1 MTRRLFTYKHTHT
14 RAQNAAAVLSR
25 ASTSGAV
32 AVAAA
37 AGFERTTYIKARG
50 PYVLSTHIKIH
61 RRRPTPGRSLSSTAA
76 SKPRDVQPAKHSIY
90 SRRMPAPGPRS
101 NYVPW
106 EKELVLLLLLRDA
119 AARLIIHNLACSA
132 SAFCCANLLPQRKT
146 KSAKW
151 DLVCAGKVFTRAL
164 AAFECFVEFTLEQ

>member
-61 RRRPTPGRSLSSTAA
+61 RRRPTPGRSLAQLDGCIQAARCAA
-76 SKPRDVQPAKHSIY
+76 SKT
-90 SRRMPAPGPRS
+90 
-101 NYVPW
+101 
-106 EKELVLLLLLRDA
+106 L
-119 AARLIIHNLACSA
+119 NL
-132 SAFCCANLLPQRKT
+132 
-146 KSAKW
+146 
-151 DLVCAGKVFTRAL
+151 
-164 AAFECFVEFTLEQ
+164 

>member
-1 MTRRLFTYKHTHT
+1 
-14 RAQNAAAVLSR
+14 
-25 ASTSGAV
+25 
-32 AVAAA
+32 
-37 AGFERTTYIKARG
+37 
-50 PYVLSTHIKIH
+50 
-61 RRRPTPGRSLSSTAA
+61 
-76 SKPRDVQPAKHSIY
+76 
-90 SRRMPAPGPRS
+90 MPAPGPRS

-106 EKELVLLLLLRDA
+106 EKELVLLLLLLRDA

-164 AAFECFVEFTLEQ
+164 EAFECFVEFTLEQ